1 MKIFTRKI
9 SLLLAFMCIATL
21 GMAQTTNYTTVGI
34 IGSATA
40 DAWAKSTP
48 MTRVAANGHDWILTL
63 PLTAAAGANEVKF
76 RANDDWTVNWGAA
89 TFPAGTGTQGGA
101 NITVSS
107 AGRYTVRFND
117 ITGVYQFSVVT
128 ATQSSNDA
136 ILNLALAPN
145 PAKETVSV
153 AYQLPI
159 AATATISVKNL
170 LGQSVRQFTAVRQ
183 GAGAQDQPLSLAGL
197 APGVYLVQLQ
207 TGSLTQ
213 TTRLLVE

>member
-21 GMAQTTNYTTVGI
+21 GMAQTNYNTVGI

-40 DAWAKSTP
+40 LGWNSSTA
-48 MTRVAANGHDWILTL
+48 MTRVAANGHDWTITL
-63 PLTAAAGANEVKF
+63 PLTAAAGTNEVKF
-76 RANDDWTVNWGAA
+76 RANDDWAVNWGAT
-89 TFPAGTGTQGGA
+89 TFPAGTGTQGGTNIPVTSA
-101 NITVSS
+101 N
-107 AGRYTVRFND
+107 RYTVRFND

-128 ATQSSNDA
+128 ATKSSNDA
-136 ILNLALAPN
+136 LLNLALAPN
-145 PAKETVSV
+145 PAQETVSV

-170 LGQSVRQFTAVRQ
+170 LGQSVRQLTAVRQ
-183 GAGAQDQPLSLAGL
+183 SAGAQDQPLSLVGL

-213 TTRLLVE
+213 TSRLLVE